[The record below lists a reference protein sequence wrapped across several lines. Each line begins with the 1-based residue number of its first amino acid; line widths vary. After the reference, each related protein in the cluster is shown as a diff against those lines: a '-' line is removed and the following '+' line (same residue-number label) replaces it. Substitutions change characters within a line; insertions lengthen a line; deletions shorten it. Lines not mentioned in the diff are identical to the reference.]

1 MPYATDAIA
10 KEPNLGL
17 PQTIPSRASFGL
29 VWLPYIAIAALL
41 VAIYYRVA
49 IKLVHDWYTIPDYSH
64 GFLVPFFAV
73 FLIWDKRKYLST
85 VPIRQDLVWYCP
97 GHLFPSLS

>member
-1 MPYATDAIA
+1 MPYATDVIA
-10 KEPNLGL
+10 KESDLGQ
-17 PQTIPSRASFGL
+17 PRTIPSRASSPL
-29 VWLPYIAIAALL
+29 AWLPYLAIAALL

-64 GFLVPFFAV
+64 GFLVPFFAA

-85 VPIRQDLVWYCP
+85 VPIRQT
-97 GHLFPSLS
+97 